1 MAESRTYDLT
11 GFDTVIVSTGVRAIL
26 TTGAAH
32 SVRVEARD
40 MATLDRL
47 DVSVVGGRLS
57 IGFSR
62 NFLDFI
68 LNGGLMDIL
77 RFGGDLGVTAYVT
90 LPALNGAEASSG
102 GRIEASNV
110 KSDRFR
116 GDASSG
122 GQLTLLGVSGA
133 DFRLSVSSGGQ
144 AEIEGTAGE
153 IDASVSS
160 GGRIRADRF
169 TTERGRLEASSGG
182 SVEAT
187 VTARVRAN
195 ASSGGH
201 IEILGNP
208 GERDV
213 NSSSGGHV
221 SIRP

>member
-1 MAESRTYDLT
+1 MIGEALIATAKPRLLAA
-11 GFDTVIVSTGVRAIL
+11 VR
-26 TTGAAH
+26 
-32 SVRVEARD
+32 RQ
-40 MATLDRL
+40 ATAQT
-47 DVSVVGGRLS
+47 
-57 IGFSR
+57 I
-62 NFLDFI
+62 
-68 LNGGLMDIL
+68 
-77 RFGGDLGVTAYVT
+77 
-90 LPALNGAEASSG
+90 
-102 GRIEASNV
+102 
-110 KSDRFR
+110 
-116 GDASSG
+116 
-122 GQLTLLGVSGA
+122 GQLIRT
-133 DFRLSVSSGGQ
+133 
-144 AEIEGTAGE
+144 T
-153 IDASVSS
+153 